1 MKNRKILRLM
11 AALLAIAL
19 ALCACGGE
27 GGGQTADNG
36 TDAAYQVTVK
46 DAAGNP
52 YTSGVIVR
60 FLSGGEQ
67 AGMEVVDVNG
77 TATKILP
84 KGEYTVELV
93 FTGDDEPY
101 YDKSDLILTADKT
114 CHRIDDQTQFFLFHR
129 KSL

>member
-60 FLSGGEQ
+60 FLSGAEQ
-67 AGMEVVDVNG
+67 AGMEMPTVPLPRPCPRASIPWSWCSP
-77 TATKILP
+77 ATTSP
-84 KGEYTVELV
+84 T
-93 FTGDDEPY
+93 TTSP
-101 YDKSDLILTADKT
+101 T
-114 CHRIDDQTQFFLFHR
+114 
-129 KSL
+129 